1 MDIKYF
7 VRTTGSRQFDYH
19 YELPEYYSI
28 YDREYLGVQKYIDD
42 MFIYGK
48 FNSVVMEDDIQLC
61 KNFKERIE
69 VVINEHPNEVINF
82 FMWPHTYFTTHK
94 TTNFLWCQC
103 VYYPAGVPQRIS
115 IEMSKIKKEME
126 ANNVPPIAWDEL
138 QAVAMQNL
146 RIPTLAYRPCLVQHI
161 GDDSIIQKGLA
172 ANIRDTEY
180 FIDYL
185 EEGNINYETLN
196 EDDNYTKLKNIFF
209 KYRGKSHEEFEK
221 NIGNKVAMSR
231 NHEFIVRKCL
241 LLADEHAMFLQE
253 GEKENE

>member
-28 YDREYLGVQKYIDD
+28 YDREYLGVQKYIND

-48 FNSVVMEDDIQLC
+48 FNSAVM
-61 KNFKERIE
+61 
-69 VVINEHPNEVINF
+69 
-82 FMWPHTYFTTHK
+82 
-94 TTNFLWCQC
+94 
-103 VYYPAGVPQRIS
+103 
-115 IEMSKIKKEME
+115 
-126 ANNVPPIAWDEL
+126 
-138 QAVAMQNL
+138 
-146 RIPTLAYRPCLVQHI
+146 
-161 GDDSIIQKGLA
+161 
-172 ANIRDTEY
+172 
-180 FIDYL
+180 
-185 EEGNINYETLN
+185 

-221 NIGNKVAMSR
+221 NIGNKVAMSK